1 MREHIIKLF
10 ARIFAVLGC
19 STLVAA
25 CYGVPYELYNAG
37 VSGRVTDDQTGEPI
51 KGIKVRITVGDRA
64 QTTDNPV
71 QSISPM
77 VSPVDVYTDSDG
89 RFNDDIDVG
98 GIPDGVLIEC
108 FDVDGESNGLYMP
121 ESKVYSLEEAADADI
136 RLDRN

>member
-1 MREHIIKLF
+1 
-10 ARIFAVLGC
+10 
-19 STLVAA
+19 
-25 CYGVPYELYNAG
+25 
-37 VSGRVTDDQTGEPI
+37 VTDGQTGEPI

-71 QSISPM
+71 QSLSPM

-89 RFNDDIDVG
+89 RFHDDIDVG